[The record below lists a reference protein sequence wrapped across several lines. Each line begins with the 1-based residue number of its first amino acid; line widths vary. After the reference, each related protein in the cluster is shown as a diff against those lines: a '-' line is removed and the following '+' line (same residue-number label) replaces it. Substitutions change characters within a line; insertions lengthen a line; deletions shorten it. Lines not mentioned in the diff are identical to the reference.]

1 METADRIYEEVKTL
15 PEPLRRE
22 VLDFVEYLARK
33 LRLEDADWSE
43 LSLRTALRGLE
54 NEAGPEYRED
64 DLKEKW
70 K

>member
-1 METADRIYEEVKTL
+1 VTGG
-15 PEPLRRE
+15 
-22 VLDFVEYLARK
+22 LDFVEYLSRK
-33 LRLEDADWSE
+33 LRLEDADWSN
-43 LSLRTALRGLE
+43 LSLRAALRGLE